1 MKFRIILSAAAIFGL
16 MQGLGLDALAGNRER
31 SDATIQSSAEHLAAY
46 TDARVAALKAGLK
59 LNAAQDKNWPS
70 LETVLREVMKDRAA
84 RTIGWQQTEK
94 ARLEKGDVIENLKF
108 RGKALS
114 LIADELN
121 KISDAAKPLY
131 DSLDTAQ
138 QQRFGVLLREA
149 LKPHD
154 HHWSGWS
161 HAKEYTEEPD
171 DADIK

>member
-1 MKFRIILSAAAIFGL
+1 MHGTNLNAQATS
-16 MQGLGLDALAGNRER
+16 RER
-31 SDATIQSSAEHLAAY
+31 SDAAIQSTAEHLAAY
-46 TDARVAALKAGLK
+46 TDARIAALKAGLK
-59 LNAAQDKNWPS
+59 MNAVQDKNWPA
-70 LETVLREVMKDRAA
+70 LEAVLREVMRDRAA

-94 ARLEKGDVIENLKF
+94 TRLERGDVIENLKF
-108 RGKALS
+108 RSKAFS

-131 DSLDTAQ
+131 DSLDNPQ

-161 HAKEYTEEPD
+161 HAKEYMEEPD
-171 DADIK
+171 EADIK